1 MYLHHFLFPVKYSIK
16 NDHDYDAYNYV
27 KYYSYR
33 VKRIAENFY
42 KLSSVCKKITLEMFP
57 SQLDVLFTIVTI
69 HENFPLLNSL

>member
-1 MYLHHFLFPVKYSIK
+1 M
-16 NDHDYDAYNYV
+16 

-33 VKRIAENFY
+33 VKRIGENFY

-69 HENFPLLNSL
+69 HENFPFLIAYNLKNFSSKKPTYIATYTVILL